1 MAKKQA
7 TIGDFDDLG
16 LSLRDTRQRRGIGM
30 SAMTDARIDA
40 RRAQV
45 ARLLLNNDPEI
56 RYQKDIGKKLGVVQD
71 TIKNDIM
78 QLKKLWRASAVRDF
92 DAERQRRLDELEVIK
107 QEAIVA
113 WEKSKADALMEIE
126 QSDASGNPIFT
137 TKKRKKQVGDPAYLK
152 VVLSCIDKEVD
163 LLQLKPNKSIL
174 EIRTP
179 QDRLMELISEGKITF
194 ADLAGE
200 LGDEAAGVLTAKAKQ
215 LTAINSL

>member
-45 ARLLLNNDPEI
+45 ARLLLSNDPEI

>member
-45 ARLLLNNDPEI
+45 ARLLLSNDPEI

-126 QSDASGNPIFT
+126 EEDNQGNSKKV
-137 TKKRKKQVGDPAYLK
+137 KKRKKQIGDPAYLK